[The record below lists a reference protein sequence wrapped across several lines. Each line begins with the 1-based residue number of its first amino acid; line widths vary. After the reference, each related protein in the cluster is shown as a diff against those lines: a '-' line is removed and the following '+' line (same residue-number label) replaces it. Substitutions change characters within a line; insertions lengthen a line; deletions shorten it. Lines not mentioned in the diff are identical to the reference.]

1 MFTEID
7 MGERI
12 VTPRVRIMEPFGMM
26 KEKFG
31 AGFEILDD
39 VLKLQKDEEA
49 QIFFRARR
57 VSESVEQGVGLPK
70 LLRQYDYLII
80 SEIDDSL
87 TRFPNIAKMKYVDYV
102 ATCAVTCSTETLA
115 DEVREFNPYVKVF
128 KNQIA
133 TLAPEKKFEDKD
145 EITIF
150 FGAVNRSE
158 EWDDIMPIIN
168 KFAKK
173 YGKKLRFIV
182 ISDIKFF
189 NALESQNKFFVIDK
203 STGIQEF
210 VSYNVYMN
218 ELYRA
223 DIALLPL
230 KDNIFNRAKSDLK
243 FIESA
248 NAQVAVLA
256 SPTVYESV
264 IKDGETG
271 FIYRNPREFQAKLK
285 ILIENKAKR
294 IELSKAA
301 YEYIKRERLLVNH
314 IEERYNWFKEMY
326 QKRDE
331 LYNDLYKR
339 CERFEED
346 QKKEKGF

>member
-1 MFTEID
+1 MFTHID
-7 MGERI
+7 MGEKI
-12 VTPRVRIMEPFGMM
+12 VTPRARILEPFGMM
-26 KEKFG
+26 KEKLG
-31 AGFEILDD
+31 AGFEIVGNVFLPHRDD
-39 VLKLQKDEEA
+39 TL
-49 QIFFRARR
+49 IFFRARR
-57 VSESVEQGVGLPK
+57 VSDSVEQGLKFPK
-70 LLRQYDYLII
+70 TLQNCGYLLI

-87 TRFPNIAKMKYVDYV
+87 TRFPNIANVKYVDYI

-115 DEVREFNPYVKVF
+115 NELREFNPHVKIF
-128 KNQIA
+128 KNHIA
-133 TLAPEKKFEDKD
+133 TLAPEKNFEDKD

-158 EWDDIMPIIN
+158 EWGDIMPIIN
-168 KFAKK
+168 KFAKR

-182 ISDIKFF
+182 ISDTKFF
-189 NALESQNKFFVIDK
+189 DALESQNKFFVMDK
-203 STGIQEF
+203 STGMKEW

-218 ELYRA
+218 EMYKA

-230 KDNIFNRAKSDLK
+230 KDNVFNRAKSDLK
-243 FIESA
+243 FIESG

-264 IKDGETG
+264 IKDGENG
-271 FIYRNPREFQAKLK
+271 FIYRNPKEFQAKLK
-285 ILIENKAKR
+285 ILIENKEKR

-301 YEYIKRERLLVNH
+301 YEYVKRERLLVNH

-331 LYNDLYKR
+331 LYKDLYKR
-339 CERFEED
+339 CERL
-346 QKKEKGF
+346 KKD